1 MPLFEPVTSQV
12 LSVSRPGGSL
22 TNSTASDQDYSS
34 VYTIP
39 AGLLVTNRVIR
50 VSLTFQSVTGVSSVT
65 MTPYLKLGST
75 KVFVCGSPVNAADSV
90 TRSTVAVYQIV
101 GTAAA
106 GASVSVEAGCV
117 TPPFTGLGTTAM
129 NNVSQPVA
137 SIATNGTLAI
147 TPGLTFSGTGSTETY
162 TLLSAIVELL
172 N

>member
-22 TNSTASDQDYSS
+22 TNSTASDQDYSA

-50 VSLTFQSVTGVSSVT
+50 ISLTFQSVTGVSAVT

-75 KVFVCGSPVNAADSV
+75 KVYVAGPVNAADSV
-90 TRSTVAVYQIV
+90 TRSTTAVYQLV

-117 TPPFTGLGTTAM
+117 TPAFTGLGTTAM
-129 NNVSQPVA
+129 NNVTQPVA
-137 SIATNGTLAI
+137 AIATNGTLAI